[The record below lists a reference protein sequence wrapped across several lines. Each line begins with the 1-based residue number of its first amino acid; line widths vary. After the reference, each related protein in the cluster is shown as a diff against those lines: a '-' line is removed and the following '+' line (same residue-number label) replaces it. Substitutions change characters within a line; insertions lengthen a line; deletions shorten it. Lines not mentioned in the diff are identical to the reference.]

1 MVYPTKD
8 PPLNFRFPPRPPK
21 KKPQKRESF
30 QKKEQQTKYIFIMN
44 TLNNKQKAVNSTVKA
59 ASSILGFIHAS
70 ATIVAD
76 LSIKG
81 ELNLN
86 ARFTTNEDGTR
97 LSTQQ
102 LIELA
107 QNRILSTQEME
118 YKIKTKQR
126 PINLTE
132 ITI

>member
-1 MVYPTKD
+1 
-8 PPLNFRFPPRPPK
+8 
-21 KKPQKRESF
+21 
-30 QKKEQQTKYIFIMN
+30 MN

-126 PINLTE
+126 PIVNLTE
-132 ITI
+132 ISI